1 MNAPVLALETTEAR
15 PRSRHRPSRRFD
27 GNFVTIGLV
36 VALFAVIAWNR
47 RWVCDDGLIVLRTVQ
62 NLLDGNGPVFNA
74 GERVEA
80 NTSTL
85 WTYLLALPGLLGVRL
100 EWAAVVLGLLFAVA
114 GMALGLDGA
123 RRLHPSKPIL
133 PAGALLLLGL
143 SPFWDFATSGLE
155 TGLVTCW
162 LAGVWWLLVRH
173 ATRPDTRP
181 WATVFILGLGPL
193 VRPEFAVVTALG
205 GVALLLIAKPGWKRA
220 LLWIL
225 VAGALPAG
233 YQVFRMGYYGLIT
246 PNTAL
251 AKEASKARWDRGFF
265 YIADLLDPYLL
276 VIPLLT
282 LVVLAALVLRR
293 LTRATTIAV
302 VMPVVAALCLLFYV
316 TRVGGDYMHG
326 RMLLPSLLLLL
337 LPVLAVPLSKW
348 TALPLLVLGVW
359 AVVSGGWLRAPSA
372 VEHKIGA
379 HAITDS
385 RVFWLDTTGKSHPIL
400 AEDAA
405 KAIGYLPEL
414 ATAMEGEQGPVVAVS
429 RYHRWLVV
437 PARERTVVSSPGAL
451 GFPGMLLSY
460 DYKVVDDLGL
470 ASPLASHSLSI
481 EGGAMGHDKLL
492 SVAWTLADA
501 GRGTPE
507 ELSAATEGVVPAE
520 EIASA
525 RRSLA
530 RPEIQEMLASV
541 RAPLTG
547 NRFWQNLVHSV
558 GRSSLRY
565 DRDPYVAQFGR

>member
-1 MNAPVLALETTEAR
+1 MDTTLLAPDTPEASPSPGRR
-15 PRSRHRPSRRFD
+15 PGFD
-27 GNFVTIGLV
+27 WNLVSIGLV

-62 NLLDGNGPVFNA
+62 NLLDGNGPTFNA

-85 WTYLLALPGLLGVRL
+85 WTYIVALVGLFGVRL
-100 EWAAVVLGLLFAVA
+100 EWAAVILGLLFAAA

-123 RRLHPSKPIL
+123 RRLHPSKLIV

-173 ATRPDTRP
+173 ATRPGTRP

-193 VRPEFAVVTALG
+193 VRPEFALVTVLG

-225 VAGALPAG
+225 VAGVLPAG
-233 YQVFRMGYYGLIT
+233 YQIFRMGYYGLIT

-251 AKEASKARWDRGFF
+251 AKEASKARWDRGFY

-282 LVVLAALVLRR
+282 LVVVAALVLRK
-293 LTRATTIAV
+293 LSRATTIV
-302 VMPVVAALCLLFYV
+302 VVLPVIAALCLLFYV

-326 RMLLPSLLLLL
+326 RMLLPPLLLLL
-337 LPVLAVPLSKW
+337 LPVLAVPLGKW

-359 AVVSGGWLRAPSA
+359 ALVSGGWLRAPSA
-372 VEHKIGA
+372 VDHKIGA
-379 HAITDS
+379 HSITDS
-385 RVFWLDTTGKSHPIL
+385 RVFWVDTTGESHPIL

-405 KAIGYLPEL
+405 QAPGYLPEL
-414 ATAMEGEQGPVVAVS
+414 AKAMEGKEGPVVAVS
-429 RYHRWLVV
+429 LDHRWLVV

-451 GFPGMLLSY
+451 GFPGLLLPY

-481 EGGAMGHDKLL
+481 KGWPMGHDKLL

-507 ELSAATEGVVPAE
+507 ELAAATGGAVDAE

-547 NRFWQNLVHSV
+547 SRFWENLVHSV
-558 GRSSLRY
+558 GRSGLRY
-565 DRDPYVAQFGR
+565 DRNPYIAQHGR

>member
-1 MNAPVLALETTEAR
+1 M
-15 PRSRHRPSRRFD
+15 
-27 GNFVTIGLV
+27 
-36 VALFAVIAWNR
+36 ALFAVIAWNR

-85 WTYLLALPGLLGVRL
+85 WTYLLVPAGFLGIRL
-100 EWAAVVLGLLFAVA
+100 EWAAVVLGLFFAVA

-123 RRLHPSKPIL
+123 RRLHPSKPIV

-162 LAGVWWLLVRH
+162 LAGMWWLLVRH
-173 ATRPDTRP
+173 ATRPGTRE
-181 WATVFILGLGPL
+181 WATVFVLGLGPL
-193 VRPEFAVVTALG
+193 VRPEFALVTALG
-205 GVALLLIAKPGWKRA
+205 GVALLLIVKPGWKRA

-225 VAGALPAG
+225 VGGALPVG
-233 YQVFRMGYYGLIT
+233 YQIFRMGYYGLIT

-251 AKEASKARWDRGFF
+251 AKEASKARWDRGFY

-276 VIPLLT
+276 AIPLLT
-282 LVVLAALVLRR
+282 LVVVAALVLRG
-293 LTRATTIAV
+293 LTRATTIV
-302 VMPVVAALCLLFYV
+302 VVLPVVAALALLFYV

-348 TALPLLVLGVW
+348 TALPVLVLGVW

-372 VEHKIGA
+372 IEHKIGA

-385 RVFWLDTTGKSHPIL
+385 RVFWLDTTGKAHPIL
-400 AEDAA
+400 ADDAA
-405 KAIGYLPEL
+405 RATGYLPEL
-414 ATAMEGEQGPVVAVS
+414 AEAMEGKQGPVVAVS
-429 RYHRWLVV
+429 VYDRWLVV

-451 GFPGMLLSY
+451 GFPGMLLSSG
-460 DYKVVDDLGL
+460 YKVVDDLGL
-470 ASPLASHSLSI
+470 AAPLASHSISI
-481 EGGAMGHDKLL
+481 EGGAMGHDKRL
-492 SVAWTLADA
+492 SVAWTIADA

-507 ELSAATEGVVPAE
+507 ELSAATGGVVPAE

-530 RPEIQEMLASV
+530 RPEIREMLASV

-547 NRFWQNLVHSV
+547 SRFWDNLVHSV
-558 GRSSLRY
+558 GRSALRY
-565 DRDPYVAQFGR
+565 DRDPYVAQHGR

>member
-1 MNAPVLALETTEAR
+1 MDAPVLAPETPEAR
-15 PRSRHRPSRRFD
+15 PRSRPRFD
-27 GNFVTIGLV
+27 RNFVSIGLV
-36 VALFAVIAWNR
+36 VALFAVLAWNR

-85 WTYLLALPGLLGVRL
+85 WTYILALAGLFGVRL
-100 EWAAVVLGLLFAVA
+100 EWAAVILGLLLAVA

-123 RRLHPSKPIL
+123 RRLYPSKLIV
-133 PAGALLLLGL
+133 PAGALVLLGL

-173 ATRPDTRP
+173 ATQPDTRP
-181 WATVFILGLGPL
+181 WATVFLLGLGPL
-193 VRPEFAVVTALG
+193 VRPEFALVTALG

-225 VAGALPAG
+225 VAGVLPVG

-282 LVVLAALVLRR
+282 LVVIAALVLRK
-293 LTRATTIAV
+293 LTRATTIVV
-302 VMPVVAALCLLFYV
+302 VMPVVAALGLLFYV

-337 LPVLAVPLSKW
+337 LPVLAVPLGKW

-372 VEHKIGA
+372 IEHKIGA

-385 RVFWLDTTGKSHPIL
+385 RVFWVDTTAKSHPIL

-405 KAIGYLPEL
+405 LAPGYLPEL
-414 ATAMEGEQGPVVAVS
+414 AKAMEGKQGPVVVVS
-429 RYHRWLVV
+429 VDHRWLVV
-437 PARERTVVSSPGAL
+437 PARERTVVSSPGPL
-451 GFPGMLLSY
+451 GFPGMLLPY
-460 DYKVVDDLGL
+460 DYKVVDDIGL
-470 ASPLASHSLSI
+470 AGPLASHSISVP
-481 EGGAMGHDKLL
+481 GWPMGHDKLL
-492 SVAWTLADA
+492 SVAWAIADA

-507 ELSAATEGVVPAE
+507 ELSAAIEGAVPGE

-525 RRSLA
+525 RRALA

-547 NRFWQNLVHSV
+547 NRFWENLVHSV

-565 DRDPYVAQFGR
+565 DRDPYIAQHGT